1 VAIRT
6 SSAKEIDGLITDLAS
21 DRALAR
27 ETAIARLTVIGARAV
42 DRLISLVDT
51 ADRGAVARVAALRAL
66 EGLVDPRAIE
76 PALRAAGD
84 ADLDVAGAGVAVI
97 RTFVIGRHSVAAVDG
112 LAAIGLNRSA
122 SETIRLE
129 AIDALGDLDPATLQ
143 PLWQALAGDPN
154 PHIRARTPQGKQ
166 GQSRGSPRPSSL
178 SGLEQLV
185 AIAGQGLPDDPELLC
200 RLLTTDGAAVSPS
213 ELHRI
218 IERVREKEGTAA
230 PARRAWWTRARG
242 CAHVAL
248 AKRSSLLGVYDLREA
263 LEGATAPL
271 PVEFLAALALIGDAS
286 CLEAVA
292 IAYTRATDRWWR
304 EHLADAF
311 HAIVARKRLSRRHA
325 VLKKIQKRSP
335 ELVVT
340 PAT

>member
-6 SSAKEIDGLITDLAS
+6 SSAKEIDALIADLAS
-21 DRALAR
+21 ERALAR

-42 DRLISLVDT
+42 DRLISLIDT
-51 ADRGAVARVAALRAL
+51 ADHSAVARVAALRAL
-66 EGLVDPRAIE
+66 EGLGDPRAIE

-97 RTFVIGRHSVAAVDG
+97 KTFVIGRHSVAAVDG

-129 AIDALGDLDPATLQ
+129 AIDALSDLDPATLQ
-143 PLWQALAGDPN
+143 PLWQALTADPN
-154 PHIRARTPQGKQ
+154 PHIRARMPHGKQ
-166 GQSRGSPRPSSL
+166 ARPPRPVSL
-178 SGLEQLV
+178 SGPEQLV

-218 IERVREKEGTAA
+218 VERIREKEGTAA

-248 AKRSSLLGVYDLREA
+248 AKRSSLLGVYDLRES

-271 PVEFLAALALIGDAS
+271 PVEFLAALALVGDAT

-292 IAYTRATDRWWR
+292 IAYTRATDGWWR

-340 PAT
+340 PTT

>member
-6 SSAKEIDGLITDLAS
+6 SSAKDIDALLADLS
-21 DRALAR
+21 SERALVR

-42 DRLISLVDT
+42 DRLISLLDT

-66 EGLVDPRAIE
+66 EGLGDPRALE
-76 PALRAAGD
+76 PALRATGD

-97 RTFVIGRHSVAAVDG
+97 RTFVNGRHSVAAVDE
-112 LAAIGLNRSA
+112 LAALGLNRSA
-122 SETIRLE
+122 NETIRLE

-143 PLWQALAGDPN
+143 PLWQALSNDPN
-154 PHIRARTPQGKQ
+154 PRIRARAPNGKQ
-166 GQSRGSPRPSSL
+166 RPSRGSPRPASL
-178 SGLEQLV
+178 SGLEQLI
-185 AIAGQGLPDDPELLC
+185 AIAAQGLPDDPELLC

-218 IERVREKEGTAA
+218 VERVRENEEAAA

-248 AKRSSLLGVYDLREA
+248 AKQSSLLGVYDLRES
-263 LEGATAPL
+263 LESATGPL
-271 PVEFLAALALIGDAS
+271 PVEFLAALALAGDAS
-286 CLEAVA
+286 CLESVA
-292 IAYTRATDRWWR
+292 LAHKRATDRWWR

-340 PAT
+340 PTA